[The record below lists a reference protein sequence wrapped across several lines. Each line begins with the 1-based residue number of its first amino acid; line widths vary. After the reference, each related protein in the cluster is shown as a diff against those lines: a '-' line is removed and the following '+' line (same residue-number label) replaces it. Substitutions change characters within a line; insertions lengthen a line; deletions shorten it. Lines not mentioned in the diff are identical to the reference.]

1 MENIPN
7 KENIPI
13 QVQFE
18 YLNDNDILVLSKE
31 YKINISLLE
40 DTDFEI
46 NKEKIISNSNFK
58 TKKERNYYHMFN
70 KSNKKFLTK
79 NSDFLP
85 FIKTN
90 SPIILI
96 NCYTYAGE
104 IIEKMKEE
112 FKNIKLSLDNSAAIM
127 EIKKKEMELL
137 LSCLENNLQIDMFAD
152 EFIYK
157 NGIEYLVSII
167 KNNNG
172 NIRKYSLEAINKL
185 LSYQNAFD
193 FFEKNV
199 ILLSLLYDSFIG
211 NEEIDCAYLFFD
223 IIVKLIGGNEDRTME
238 VVEKMD
244 DNFYNK
250 IINYL
255 SEDNKEDNIKN
266 HSLLFIN
273 MILNFSKIG
282 THLDLMFN
290 LTKNGIFDNLDNI
303 VKNKEL
309 IFLEQINLFESS
321 VEKIL
326 KESDKE
332 NENYKMIKDNFDIF
346 VENKK
351 ICHIQNLIKQTK
363 DNSTKEQAVDELN
376 SLLKENNYMN
386 KFYESFMKNEN
397 IDIVNL
403 FYDYIISFIEIKEEM
418 ELNFVNAAKYYAEKT
433 NTKPFKQIT
442 KYFSKEN
449 KDDIKSQTLLFINKL
464 LTFSKNEN
472 KLELLSFFVKEGILD
487 YLFIID
493 ITKISE
499 VFLGQINQ
507 FNSLIQQILEN
518 SNKEDNNYQIIK
530 SKYDIYIEHKIYND
544 IKNKILNIHNLP
556 VENQTAKIDE
566 LINFIKEKEAYSILY
581 NVFVDNKN
589 NNLVFTFFDIL
600 VKVFGVN
607 QDKVML
613 LIDIGKKYS
622 EKNNSKLFSKI
633 IYYSSDKNAND
644 LIKGQALQFTNM
656 IINFAKKD
664 IQYELL
670 VKIVENGI
678 FEILHDLIKNKN
690 ASIMAQMQ
698 LFLNSVKIILKNANE
713 NDKNFKIINQKYKI
727 LEDDKK
733 FYDKTIDDF
742 VVIDDFNNF

>member
-7 KENIPI
+7 KEDVPI

-40 DTDFEI
+40 NTDFEA
-46 NKEKIISNSNFK
+46 NKEKIISKSNFK
-58 TKKERNYYHMFN
+58 TKKERSYYHMFN

-104 IIEKMKEE
+104 IIEKIKEE

-211 NEEIDCAYLFFD
+211 NEQIDCAYLFFD
-223 IIVKLIGGNEDRTME
+223 IIVKLIGGNEDRTMD

-255 SEDNKEDNIKN
+255 SEDNKEDNIKS

-309 IFLEQINLFESS
+309 IFLEQLNLFETS

-332 NENYKMIKDNFDIF
+332 NENYNMIKDNFDIF
-346 VENKK
+346 VKNKK

-363 DNSTKEQAVDELN
+363 DNSTKEQAIDELN
-376 SLLKENNYMN
+376 NLLKENSYMN
-386 KFYESFMKNEN
+386 TFYESFMKIEN
-397 IDIVNL
+397 IDLTNL
-403 FYDYIISFIEIKEEM
+403 FYEYIISLIESKEEM
-418 ELNFVNAAKYYAEKT
+418 ILNFVNSAKNYAEKT
-433 NTKPFKQIT
+433 NSKPFKQIT
-442 KYFSKEN
+442 KYLSKDN
-449 KDDIKSQTLLFINKL
+449 SDDLKYQTLLFINKL
-464 LTFSKNEN
+464 LTFSKKEN
-472 KLELLSFFVKEGILD
+472 KLEFLSFFTKEGIFD
-487 YLFIID
+487 YLIIID
-493 ITKISE
+493 ITKIVDE
-499 VFLGQINQ
+499 FLEQLNQ
-507 FNSLIQQILEN
+507 FNSLVQQILEN

-530 SKYDIYIEHKIYND
+530 TKYDTYIEHKIYNE
-544 IKNKILNIHNLP
+544 IKNKILSIHNLP
-556 VENQTAKIDE
+556 LENQTGKIDE
-566 LINFIKEKEAYSILY
+566 LINYIKEKEAYSILF
-581 NVFVDNKN
+581 NVFDDNKN
-589 NNLVFTFFDIL
+589 NNLAFSFFDIF
-600 VKVFGVN
+600 VKVFGIS

-613 LIDIGKKYS
+613 LIDIGKKHA

-633 IYYSSDKNAND
+633 IYYCSDKNTND
-644 LIKGQALQFTNM
+644 SIKGQALQFTNM
-656 IINFAKKD
+656 LINFAKKD
-664 IQYELL
+664 SQYELL

-678 FEILHDLIKNKN
+678 FDNLHDLIKNKN
-690 ASIMAQMQ
+690 ASIMAQMK

-713 NDKNFKIINQKYKI
+713 NDTNFKAINQKYKM
-727 LEDDKK
+727 LQDDKN
-733 FYDKTIDDF
+733 FYEKTVDDF
-742 VVIDDFNNF
+742 VVIDDFNNL

>member
-7 KENIPI
+7 KENVPI

-18 YLNDNDILVLSKE
+18 YKNDNDILVLSKE

-40 DTDFEI
+40 NVDFEN

-96 NCYTYAGE
+96 NCYSYAEE
-104 IIEKMKEE
+104 IIKKIKEE
-112 FKNIKLSLDNSAAIM
+112 FNNIKLSLDNSAAIL
-127 EIKKKEMELL
+127 EIKKKEMEIL
-137 LSCLENNLQIDMFAD
+137 LSCLENNLQIDIFAD

-157 NGIEYLVSII
+157 NGIEYLISII

-185 LSYQNAFD
+185 LSYENTFD
-193 FFEKNV
+193 FFEKNT

-223 IIVKLIGGNEDRTME
+223 IIVKLIGGNEDRTMD

-250 IINYL
+250 IIYYL
-255 SEDNKEDNIKN
+255 SEENKLDNIKN

-273 MILNFSKIG
+273 MILNFSKIEI
-282 THLDLMFN
+282 HLDLIFN

-309 IFLEQINLFESS
+309 IFLDQLNLFETS

-326 KESDKE
+326 KECDKE
-332 NENYKMIKDNFDIF
+332 NENYNIIKDNFDLFSKI
-346 VENKK
+346 KK
-351 ICHIQNLIKQTK
+351 IIHIQNLIKQTN
-363 DNSTKEQAVDELN
+363 DNSTKEQAINELN
-376 SLLKENNYMN
+376 CLLKENNYMDI
-386 KFYESFMKNEN
+386 FYESFMKNEN

-403 FYDYIISFIEIKEEM
+403 FYNYIISLLESKEDII
-418 ELNFVNAAKYYAEKT
+418 LNFVNSIKNNEEKT
-433 NTKPFKQIT
+433 NIKAFKQIT
-442 KYFSKEN
+442 KYLSKDNTDELKN
-449 KDDIKSQTLLFINKL
+449 QTLLFINKL
-464 LTFSKNEN
+464 LNFSKKEN
-472 KLELLSFFVKEGILD
+472 KLELLSFFVREGIFD
-487 YLFIID
+487 YLII
-493 ITKISE
+493 INISKIKE
-499 VFLGQINQ
+499 EFLEQLNQ
-507 FNSLIQQILEN
+507 FNSLVQKILEN

-530 SKYDIYIEHKIYND
+530 NKYDIYIEHKIYNE
-544 IKNKILNIHNLP
+544 INNKILSIHNMP
-556 VENQTAKIDE
+556 VENQTGKIDE
-566 LINFIKEKEAYSILY
+566 LINYIKEKEAYSILY
-581 NVFVDNKN
+581 NIFVDNKN
-589 NNLVFTFFDIL
+589 NNLAFSFFDIF
-600 VKVFGVN
+600 VKVFGVS

-613 LIDIGKKYS
+613 LIDIGKKYA

-633 IYYSSDKNAND
+633 IYYSSGKNTND
-644 LIKGQALQFTNM
+644 SIKGQALQFTNM
-656 IINFAKKD
+656 LINFAKKD

-670 VKIVENGI
+670 VKLVENGI
-678 FEILHDLIKNKN
+678 FDNLHELIKNKN
-690 ASIMAQMQ
+690 ASIMAQMK
-698 LFLNSVKIILKNANE
+698 LFINSVKIILKNANE
-713 NDKNFKIINQKYKI
+713 SDENFKIINQKYKM
-727 LEDDKK
+727 LQDDKN
-733 FYDKTIDDF
+733 FYDKTVDDF